1 MKHLLKFY
9 LRREALLM
17 QSHNVLHDMRHIL
30 LIREQQLN
38 VQHGVQRRFH
48 AYALTVDL
56 YLDTS

>member
-1 MKHLLKFY
+1 
-9 LRREALLM
+9 M
-17 QSHNVLHDMRHIL
+17 QSHNVLRDMRHIL

-38 VQHGVQRRFH
+38 VQHDVLLRFH